1 MFDSKPEPLVEL
13 RQLSVRFG
21 GISALSNVTFTIGP
35 SEFVGVIGPN
45 GAGKTTLFH
54 VMSGTITPTGG
65 AFMIGGVDL
74 TRQRAHVFNRMGVA
88 RTFQTARVFRNL
100 TVRDNVQFGLRFRS
114 RRGGRPPDVR
124 GETDALLERL
134 GFTGQAGALAGSLP
148 PTRQRLLEIAMA
160 LATNPRLLLL
170 DEVAAGL
177 TQAEAETTAGLIQ
190 SIRRERGMSVI
201 WIEHNVATLMRAV
214 DRVMVLHHGEVLA
227 DGLPADVAR
236 DRAVIDA
243 YLGETDAE

>member
-1 MFDSKPEPLVEL
+1 MPEALVEL
-13 RQLSVRFG
+13 RDLTIRFG
-21 GISALSNVTFTIGP
+21 GISALSGVSFQAGP
-35 SEFVGVIGPN
+35 GEFVGIIGPN
-45 GAGKTTLFH
+45 GAGKTTLFN
-54 VMSGTITPTGG
+54 VMSGIAPPTTG
-65 AFMIGGVDL
+65 AIRFDGAEL
-74 TRQRAHVFNRMGVA
+74 TGRPAHAFNRLGIA

-100 TVRDNVQFGLRFRS
+100 SVRENVQFGLRFPW
-114 RRGGRPPDVR
+114 RRGGRAADPRAEADGVL
-124 GETDALLERL
+124 ARL
-134 GFTGQAGALAGSLP
+134 GLIEQADTTAGSLP

-177 TQAEAETTAGLIQ
+177 TQSEAEAMAALIQ
-190 SIRRERGMSVI
+190 SIRRERNTSVI

-227 DGLPADVAR
+227 DGLPSHIAQ

-243 YLGETDAE
+243 YLGETEVE